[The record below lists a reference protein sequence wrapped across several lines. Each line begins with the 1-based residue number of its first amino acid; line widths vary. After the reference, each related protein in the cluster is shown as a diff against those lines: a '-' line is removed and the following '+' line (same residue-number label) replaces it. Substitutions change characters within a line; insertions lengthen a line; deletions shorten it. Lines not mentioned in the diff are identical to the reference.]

1 MTENKTNHKREGNE
15 NMNENNKSLID
26 TLAEMLATMTARAIR
41 SERNKEEALKCEN
54 EWYKRWEA
62 KNAEAEKLNAELA
75 AAKEELEQTR
85 RILFGR
91 VEVEK

>member
-1 MTENKTNHKREGNE
+1 MS
-15 NMNENNKSLID
+15 ENNKSLID

-62 KNAEAEKLNAELA
+62 KNAEAEKLKADLA
-75 AAKEELEQTR
+75 DAKEELERTR
-85 RILFGR
+85 NILFGR
-91 VEVEK
+91 CENQKEEGDRIC